1 MSDTDL
7 ELELDVVPT
16 RRSFLTA
23 VPALLLTP
31 GLVGCATDP
40 SPAPP
45 GTAPSGAASTSPA
58 PPAGPQQSP
67 VALSTA
73 DAVPAPE
80 LPELVVDYPRSVDL
94 SVRYVSRDPDD
105 PTGCTTRG
113 REETIEAEVP
123 AGAAGISLDG
133 VRYELKQFHFHTASE
148 HTLDGRRY
156 AVEQHFVHAG
166 PNGETLVIGRF
177 LDGGGPGGTTADR
190 VLDDLPEEC
199 GDEIAIAGADL
210 AGDLPADLSTLRYPG
225 SLTTKPNTEGVSWLV
240 LRTPGSVADET
251 ISEVRELF
259 PDGDA
264 RDLQPLN
271 GRVVRL
277 REQ

>member
-1 MSDTDL
+1 M
-7 ELELDVVPT
+7 PT

-23 VPALLLTP
+23 VPALLLVP
-31 GLVGCATDP
+31 GAVGCAAT
-40 SPAPP
+40 PAPAQP
-45 GTAPSGAASTSPA
+45 TATPAGAASTSPA
-58 PPAGPQQSP
+58 PPVGAQQSP
-67 VALSTA
+67 IALSTA

-123 AGAAGISLDG
+123 AGTAGITLDG
-133 VRYELKQFHFHTASE
+133 VRYELRQFHFHTGSE
-148 HTLDGRRY
+148 HTLDGRRFP
-156 AVEQHFVHAG
+156 VEQHFVHKG
-166 PNGETLVIGRF
+166 PNDETLVIGRF
-177 LDGGGPGGTTADR
+177 LESGGPGDTLADR

-199 GDEIAIAGADL
+199 GDEVPVRGADL
-210 AGDLPADLSTLRYPG
+210 AGDLPPDLSTLRYPG
-225 SLTTKPNTEGVSWLV
+225 SLTTSPNTEGVSWLV
-240 LRTPGSVADET
+240 LRTPGSISDET
-251 ISEVRELF
+251 LSEVRELF

-264 RDLQPLN
+264 RDLQPLD

>member
-1 MSDTDL
+1 M
-7 ELELDVVPT
+7 
-16 RRSFLTA
+16 
-23 VPALLLTP
+23 
-31 GLVGCATDP
+31 
-40 SPAPP
+40 
-45 GTAPSGAASTSPA
+45 
-58 PPAGPQQSP
+58 GPQQSP
-67 VALSTA
+67 IALSTT
-73 DAVPAPE
+73 DAVAAPE

-133 VRYELKQFHFHTASE
+133 VRYELEQFHFHTGSE
-148 HTLDGRRY
+148 HTLDGRRFP
-156 AVEQHFVHAG
+156 VEQHFVHKG
-166 PNGETLVIGRF
+166 PNDETLVIGRF
-177 LDGGGPGGTTADR
+177 LDGGGPGTTAADR

-199 GDEIAIAGADL
+199 GEEVAILGADL

-240 LRTPGSVADET
+240 FRTPGALADET
-251 ISEVRELF
+251 IADVRELF

-264 RDLQPLN
+264 RDLQPLD